1 MPPSPRI
8 TVTINEA
15 RFRDLCTSLTLNTIP
30 SIRFVRKPGSSGPA
44 RVQGLYAA
52 GQVTIFYGFP
62 EEELERLRFIASE
75 ITATLLHEV
84 RHHWQSEVWGA
95 ARFDDKHIDYCDRPT
110 EKDAETY
117 AKSQQHNW
125 VGLVRVNRTQH
136 GSGFS
141 QLSRARSR
149 LIV

>member
-8 TVTINEA
+8 TVTLNEV
-15 RFRDLCTSLTLNTIP
+15 RFKALCESLKLHTEPTV
-30 SIRFVRKPGSSGPA
+30 RFVQKPVSSGSA
-44 RVQGLYAA
+44 RLQGTYSM
-52 GQVTIFYGFP
+52 GKVSIFFGFP
-62 EEELERLRFIASE
+62 NEELESLRFVASE

-84 RHHWQSEVWGA
+84 RHHWQHEKWDSV
-95 ARFDDKHIDYCDRPT
+95 RLDDKEIDYCDRAT
-110 EKDAETY
+110 ERDAETY

-125 VGLVRVNRTQH
+125 IGLVRVNRRQH

-149 LIV
+149 LNV